1 MPDHLPL
8 ATVPPYVEVSSPDGK
23 VWRFAAG
30 TKAGFAVSR
39 IRSKLPE
46 LSSENLCI
54 EAVKEGEEPVDFGPD
69 AELVRYGEN
78 WKLRIS
84 EAMHKEKLG
93 ANLNQEK
100 VDAVPDLAKVGSG
113 PNQENVAADS
123 KVEPELQGQLRD
135 IKDIVAEFYPAGKLP
150 KGSKQEFSW
159 DYIQRVVLCCGL
171 MVLFAALLQY
181 VLKSLPKF

>member
-84 EAMHKEKLG
+84 E
-93 ANLNQEK
+93 
-100 VDAVPDLAKVGSG
+100 DLAKVGSG